1 MDLSLTPAPDN
12 AGMQFLKGLSPRT
25 IGILAAIITV
35 FIWTAF
41 IVIGRASVRGV
52 LAPFDIALLRIVGAS
67 AVLLPLGAWL
77 VRRDRRQSGAAGGGA
92 SSSFFGL
99 SPLGRRVTALCGV
112 FGGFGYAA
120 LVYSGFF
127 YAPAAHASVLIPGTL
142 PLWTAL
148 FAVILLRE
156 RLNRFRLLG
165 LACIAGGGLLVGGD
179 SLLGAF
185 RGQELWKGD
194 LLFVLAAMSWAAY
207 SVLARLHA
215 LNAVRV
221 TTAVTVFAF
230 FTYLPAY
237 ALLLWL
243 GGAQSQLAQAPWGE
257 VVFQLLF
264 QGLASV
270 VISGITFTR
279 MIQQFGPVHST
290 MLTSLVPGLS
300 ALGAVL
306 LLDEPMYWNLLAGL
320 VLVTLGILFGVRQ
333 TTARPT

>member
-1 MDLSLTPAPDN
+1 MDLSLPPAPDN
-12 AGMQFLKGLSPRT
+12 AGMQFLKALSPKT
-25 IGILAAIITV
+25 VGILAAIITV

-52 LAPFDIALLRIVGAS
+52 LTPFDIGLLRIVGAS
-67 AVLLPLGAWL
+67 TVLLPLGAWL
-77 VRRDRRQSGAAGGGA
+77 VRNDRRQSGAEGA
-92 SSSFFGL
+92 KASSFFGL
-99 SPLGRRVTALCGV
+99 SPLGLRVTAVCGL
-112 FGGFGYAA
+112 FGGLGYAA
-120 LVYSGFF
+120 LVYSGFS

-156 RLNRFRLLG
+156 KLSWSRLLG
-165 LACIAGGGLLVGGD
+165 LACIVGGGLLVGGD
-179 SLLGAF
+179 SLLGALEGDE
-185 RGQELWKGD
+185 RWKGD

-207 SVLARLHA
+207 SVLARHHA

-230 FTYLPAY
+230 FSYLPAY

-243 GGAQSQLAQAPWGE
+243 GLAQSHLAQAPWGE
-257 VVFQLLF
+257 LLFQLTF

-306 LLDEPMYWNLLAGL
+306 FLDEPMFWNLLIGL
-320 VLVTLGILFGVRQ
+320 VLVTLGILFGVRKPIS
-333 TTARPT
+333 RPT